1 MKQNLPKSAWPKV
14 RKFLTD
20 VHLWLGLGSGLIV
33 LAICFSGT
41 IYVYNTEIRE
51 LAQPELYRVESDAG
65 AAKLSPEDIIT
76 RVSNETGGKV
86 ISIKI
91 PSDPERSYVLSV
103 RKEEE
108 EGKGEKKEGAGKGER
123 ERFDKKEGGNGV
135 KKGEGQDKSAAGAA
149 APAAPPRT
157 QYFVNPYTGEI
168 LGNSQDK
175 TAVSVF
181 MGYLFSLHRWLLLDK
196 IKEPLFGELPNKTL
210 GSYISGTATI
220 LFTLGVITGF
230 VIWFPHRVSN
240 WKQGLK
246 VKWNANWKRVNHDLH
261 NSLGFYSCIFLFMMG
276 ITGPQWSFP
285 WYREALRKTLG
296 TYQPADAPKPEAPKS
311 AMQPG
316 LSLKPLSISDY
327 IKAADQSLKY
337 KGDNLVTL
345 AADSSEAI
353 AVSKTRTGF
362 FAPVAADKLFLDQYS
377 GKVLQTDIFREKPIN
392 ERISNSIKAIHVG
405 DVYGSFTKLLYFLAC
420 LVATSLPITGTM
432 IWLNKLKKR

>member
-1 MKQNLPKSAWPKV
+1 MTRNLQKSAWPKV

-51 LAQPELYRVESDAG
+51 LSQPELYRVEADAG
-65 AAKLSPEDIIT
+65 AKKLAPEDLIT

-86 ISIKI
+86 ISIKL

-108 EGKGEKKEGAGKGER
+108 GEKT
-123 ERFDKKEGGNGV
+123 
-135 KKGEGQDKSAAGAA
+135 
-149 APAAPPRT
+149 PATPSRAI

-175 TAVSVF
+175 TAVSKF
-181 MGYLFSLHRWLLLDK
+181 MGYMFSLHRWLLLDK
-196 IKEPLFGELPNKTL
+196 IEEPLFGELPNKTL

-230 VIWFPHRVSN
+230 VIWFPKRVRN
-240 WKQGLK
+240 WKQGLR
-246 VKWNANWKRVNHDLH
+246 VKWSANWKRVNHDLH

-296 TYQPADAPKPEAPKS
+296 TYQPADAPKPETPKS
-311 AMQPG
+311 AMHPG
-316 LSLKPLSISDY
+316 IPLKPLAINDY
-327 IKAADQSLKY
+327 LNEAGQILKY
-337 KGDNLVTL
+337 KGDNTV
-345 AADSSEAI
+345 AIPADSTEAVAI
-353 AVSKTRTGF
+353 SKTRTGF
-362 FAPVAADKLFLDQYS
+362 FAPVASDKLLLDQYS
-377 GKVLQTDIFREKPIN
+377 GKVIQADIFREKPLN
-392 ERISNSIKAIHVG
+392 ERISNSIKAIHIG
-405 DVYGSFTKLLYFLAC
+405 EVYGSFTKLLYFLAC
-420 LVATSLPITGTM
+420 LVATSLPVTGTL
-432 IWLNKLKKR
+432 IWLNKLKKS